1 MVLWLTL
8 WERPMSAS
16 DPRVPARKGFP
27 ALAVRQL
34 RLATRHNAFG
44 LRAAG
49 PTAGRLRINSR
60 SNSAK
65 PPKSVSISLPYSR
78 GRVGPGVEQ

>member
-1 MVLWLTL
+1 
-8 WERPMSAS
+8 MSAS
-16 DPRVPARKGFP
+16 DPRASRAQGLPGAGGSSASACDP
-27 ALAVRQL
+27 SQ
-34 RLATRHNAFG
+34 RLWSSRCGAH
-44 LRAAG
+44 
-49 PTAGRLRINSR
+49 AGRLRINSR